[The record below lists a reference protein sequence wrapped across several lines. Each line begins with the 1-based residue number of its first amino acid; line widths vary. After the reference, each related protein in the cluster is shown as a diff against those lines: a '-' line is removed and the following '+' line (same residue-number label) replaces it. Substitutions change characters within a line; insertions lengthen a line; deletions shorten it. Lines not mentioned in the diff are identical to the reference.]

1 MGYKGQKLSVHLYN
15 GNSFRISIS
24 TNPHEEGGEGFIY
37 KFKHPKY
44 GALVLKLYI
53 SEEKAQRN
61 KEKIFFLV
69 KNQISSD
76 YDYIRYCW
84 PIGIV
89 TNSTNNRFC
98 GYIMQAAFEGSRD
111 LKILDT
117 HYLNKTIKD
126 VFPNE
131 HQGWYNRYEL
141 NTECGLRNRYVI
153 LLRWA
158 LALYNLHKNGIY
170 VLGDIKPDN
179 VMATSDGKISII
191 DIDSM
196 QVKTKN
202 LFFPSSAHTAEYCPS
217 EVLLHIER
225 IKTLHL
231 SYDYFSMGVSFY
243 SILTG
248 THPYANTKILPPF
261 DIKDKYNKIS
271 DKIKAGLYLRGK
283 NSKFVQTIEP
293 YNLHKNFDIL
303 PGQIRVLLDRSLS
316 HSPLDRPTAKD
327 WCVTLNEVLNGI
339 H

>member
-1 MGYKGQKLSVHLYN
+1 MKYNGEKLRVRLYD
-15 GNSFRISIS
+15 GNSFMISIS
-24 TNPHEEGGEGFIY
+24 SPPHEEGGEGFIY
-37 KFKHPKY
+37 KFLHPKY

-53 SEEKAQRN
+53 SEEKAQKN
-61 KEKIFFLV
+61 KEKIQFLV
-69 KNQISSD
+69 NNQISSE

-84 PIGIV
+84 PIGVV
-89 TNSTNNRFC
+89 TNCANNFFC
-98 GYIMQAAFEGSRD
+98 GFIMQAAFEGSRD

-117 HYLNKTIKD
+117 YYLNKTIQNI
-126 VFPNE
+126 FPDE
-131 HQGWYNRYEL
+131 HRGWYNRYEL

-158 LALYNLHKNGIY
+158 LALHNLHKNGFY

-179 VMATSDGKISII
+179 VLATSDGKISII

-196 QVKTKN
+196 QVKTGE
-202 LFFPSSAHTAEYCPS
+202 LFYSSSAHTAEYCPP

-225 IKTLHL
+225 IKTIHP

-248 THPYANTKILPPF
+248 THPYANTKILSPF
-261 DIKDKYNKIS
+261 DKKDTYNKIS

-283 NSKFVQTIEP
+283 NSKYVQTIEP

-303 PGQIRVLLDRSLS
+303 PRQIRILLDRSLS
-316 HSPLDRPTAKD
+316 HSPIDRPTAKD
-327 WCVTLNEVLNGI
+327 WCITLNEVLNGI
-339 H
+339 